1 MKIVVS
7 FEKKSNCR
15 MSGKC
20 HITSGYAQLIKIKEM
35 KTKEINTGKATILLV
50 NLPKG
55 AKNPVL
61 MGKDGMSLK
70 RIYFELK
77 GKESFV
83 KFPKIG
89 INSYALGFADQIT
102 EEQAMEVVEHS
113 IFDSDYKCATDKL
126 NSLLK
131 ANSVVTV
138 NPHEKPVFKPKFVGD
153 MPDKDYSYQKRLKQY
168 EQAESKLWENLFVLV
183 KVD

>member
-1 MKIVVS
+1 MK
-7 FEKKSNCR
+7 
-15 MSGKC
+15 
-20 HITSGYAQLIKIKEM
+20 QL
-35 KTKEINTGKATILLV
+35 EINTGKATILLV

-83 KFPKIG
+83 EFPKIG

-113 IFDSDYKCATDKL
+113 IFDSDYKCTTNKATDKL

-131 ANSVVTV
+131 TNGVVTV
-138 NPHEKPVFKPKFVGD
+138 NPYGSEPPHNYGLLNLYPTGD
-153 MPDKDYSYQKRLKQY
+153 ELMDLSFQDALRWQTAQSQ
-168 EQAESKLWENLFVLV
+168 LWENVFVLV